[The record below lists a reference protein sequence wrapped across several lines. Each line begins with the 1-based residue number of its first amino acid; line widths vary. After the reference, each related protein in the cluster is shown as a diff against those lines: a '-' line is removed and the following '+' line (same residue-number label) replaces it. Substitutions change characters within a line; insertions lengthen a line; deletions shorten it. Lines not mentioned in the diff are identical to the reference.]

1 MHYEDEW
8 EKYYG
13 RYDKT
18 QEANAAREKM
28 ILELSAEEKINI
40 MFDDFLRSK
49 ENYQVIELDKRYC
62 EKE

>member
-1 MHYEDEW
+1 MGKVLW
-8 EKYYG
+8 
-13 RYDKT
+13 YDKT

-49 ENYQVIELDKRYC
+49 ENYQVIELAKRYC